1 MCFIRL
7 KTMRF
12 MRDVQVASANVAL
25 HLLFQFSVVCVV
37 CLVVHNQLVVNEVE
51 AVGSEMIHSNVDA
64 AQKYYLFSVFIIY
77 CVFFQEFSKVCHLS
91 FASTIG
97 CTKNDQPIG
106 VTVHSHCVESFEGL

>member
-1 MCFIRL
+1 
-7 KTMRF
+7 MRF
-12 MRDVQVASANVAL
+12 MRDVQVASANVAI

-91 FASTIG
+91 FGSTRMLLVVQKI
-97 CTKNDQPIG
+97 TSKY
-106 VTVHSHCVESFEGL
+106 E

>member
-1 MCFIRL
+1 
-7 KTMRF
+7 

-91 FASTIG
+91 LASTRLLLVVQKI
-97 CTKNDQPIG
+97 TSQ
-106 VTVHSHCVESFEGL
+106 